1 MQRRTLFGIWER
13 MTRSVHRGGLGK
25 ALKTGAM
32 LFAGA
37 SVAVATAG
45 QIVAWKRDKHKKPSL
60 DQIVDVTSA
69 QAQEVLEQAAYGTD
83 VKLNPV
89 QRQPIPGVNDTYRYH
104 VVKRGFDV
112 VFSACASVACFIPT
126 LAVCALIWLDEPGSP
141 IYKQKRVGRYG
152 VPINIYKLRSM
163 VVGADDV
170 EKHLTPEQLKQWET
184 EHKVDNDPRITKIGK
199 FLRKTSLDE
208 LPQFWN
214 VLTGEMSVIG
224 PRPVEPDELVAYDD
238 SVVEFLSMTPGIT
251 GWWQTMSRN
260 DAKYED
266 GERQELELFYVR
278 NRSAKIDIR
287 IFFETF
293 RAMFGKNASG
303 K

>member
-1 MQRRTLFGIWER
+1 
-13 MTRSVHRGGLGK
+13 MTRNAHRGSWGK
-25 ALKTGAM
+25 VIKTGAAV
-32 LFAGA
+32 FAGA
-37 SVAVATAG
+37 SIAVAAAG
-45 QIVAWKRDKHKKPSL
+45 QIVAWKRDRKGKPTP
-60 DQIVDVTSA
+60 DEIIDVTSV
-69 QAQEVLEQAAYGTD
+69 QAQNVLDKATRGTD
-83 VKLNPV
+83 IVLNPV
-89 QRQPIPGVNDTYRYH
+89 QRQPIPGIDDTYRYH

-126 LAVCALIWLDEPGSP
+126 LAVCGLIWLDNPGSP
-141 IYKQKRVGRYG
+141 IYKHKRVGRYG
-152 VPINIYKLRSM
+152 VPMNIYKLRSM
-163 VVGADDV
+163 VPGADDV
-170 EKHLTPEQLKQWET
+170 EKHLTPEQLKQWEA

-224 PRPVEPDELVAYDD
+224 PRPVEPDELAAYDD
-238 SVVEFLSMTPGIT
+238 SVVEFLSVTPGIT